1 MCFQSPLKM
10 EVKLVI
16 RILFLWSLIISLF
29 RDGQTNKQEEKT
41 VIVELTKIDIENPP
55 KEGAVLKIDKTV
67 LLRSFC
73 LRFYVANLR
82 DQAIFHTQDKKAFA
96 LVFYFDTK
104 YGFVLLNGNW
114 QIFDI
119 PVKITPFVYQHFCF
133 SHNETHYMVASE
145 GKLWF
150 QSELSSNEISEV
162 TKDVI
167 VKDVVFGPFRE
178 SYFTGK
184 VAELDIFSNSFSE
197 DEIITFTQSCDR
209 IKEGNKVLEWAK
221 VLATDISVA
230 EDALIDVT
238 LDNLDV
244 LCPNHK
250 SAQKTK
256 IIPFTVTAKEASFTC
271 RSLGGQLFLPFSS
284 EDFQYT
290 KNEIDEAPDMF
301 LGYLQ
306 DFCNSIGWLNI
317 AKSENIKEWVEFD
330 NRSKV
335 LKLDYNISCDG
346 RTVQRCVAMDFFK
359 EKIEDKACSDKN
371 CFSCVWGERV
381 RIHLRGLCPRSIIE
395 TDYIIKGNF
404 FKDGIF
410 SKLPTLIF
418 F

>member
-55 KEGAVLKIDKTV
+55 KEGAVLKIEKTV

-96 LVFYFDTK
+96 LLFFFDTK
-104 YGFVLLNGNW
+104 YGFVLLNENW
-114 QIFDI
+114 LIFDI

-133 SHNETHYMVASE
+133 SHNGTNYIVASE

-150 QSELSSNEISEV
+150 QSELSSNEILDIS
-162 TKDVI
+162 KDAI
-167 VKDVVFGPFRE
+167 VKDVIIGPWKE
-178 SYFTGK
+178 IYFNGK
-184 VAELDIFSNSFSE
+184 LVELDIFSNSFSE
-197 DEIITFTQSCDR
+197 DEIIAITQSCER
-209 IKEGNKVLEWAK
+209 FKEGIKVLEWAK
-221 VLATDISVA
+221 ILETDISVA
-230 EDALIDVT
+230 EDTLIKVT
-238 LDNLDV
+238 TDNLDV
-244 LCPNHK
+244 ICPNHK
-250 SAQKTK
+250 SAQITK
-256 IIPFTVTAKEASFTC
+256 IMPFAVNAKEASFTC
-271 RSLGGQLFLPFSS
+271 QALGGKLFLPLSS
-284 EDFQYT
+284 KDFHYT
-290 KNEIDEAPDMF
+290 KNEIDEAPGMF
-301 LGYLQ
+301 LDYLQ
-306 DFCNSIGWLNI
+306 DFCNSNGWLNI

-330 NRSKV
+330 NTSKV
-335 LKLDYNISCDG
+335 LKLGYNISCDG

-395 TDYIIKGNF
+395 THYIIKGSF

-410 SKLPTLIF
+410 GKLPTLIF
-418 F
+418 